1 MLYFFIVLFI
11 VLVVKKEVG
20 SEVLK
25 VNVTGESISNAMNE
39 YYNNEGPEI
48 ILKCF

>member
-1 MLYFFIVLFI
+1 MLYFFYCFVYRLSS
-11 VLVVKKEVG
+11 KKEVG

-25 VNVTGESISNAMNE
+25 VNVTGKSILNAMNE
-39 YYNNEGPEI
+39 YYNNVSPEI